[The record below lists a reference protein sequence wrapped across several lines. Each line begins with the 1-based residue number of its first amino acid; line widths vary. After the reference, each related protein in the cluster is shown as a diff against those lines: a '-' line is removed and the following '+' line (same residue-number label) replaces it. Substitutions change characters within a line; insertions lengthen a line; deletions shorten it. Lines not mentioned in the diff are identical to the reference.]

1 MIRYEQYSLVAN
13 GKCWSVA
20 FTSETWLMFLK
31 GSACTLIAQ
40 TITSTSD
47 HHHTLLMQSTMKILI
62 ILGLLLCYVYPSSAL
77 SRRDVTVDAFCS
89 NLTAIETDLTK
100 ICRTTCL
107 IRVSWKLRVPH
118 QGREFIANGALENGA
133 FCTVFSENFHKF

>member
-1 MIRYEQYSLVAN
+1 
-13 GKCWSVA
+13 
-20 FTSETWLMFLK
+20 MFLK
-31 GSACTLIAQ
+31 GSMCTLIAQ

-77 SRRDVTVDAFCS
+77 YRRDVTVDAFCS

-107 IRVSWKLRVPH
+107 IRVRQLNTQSSGLSLRTPSLLTKSTHFLHRYTSPFTMLPSVLFYKEGLYIFMQH
-118 QGREFIANGALENGA
+118 
-133 FCTVFSENFHKF
+133 SSKH